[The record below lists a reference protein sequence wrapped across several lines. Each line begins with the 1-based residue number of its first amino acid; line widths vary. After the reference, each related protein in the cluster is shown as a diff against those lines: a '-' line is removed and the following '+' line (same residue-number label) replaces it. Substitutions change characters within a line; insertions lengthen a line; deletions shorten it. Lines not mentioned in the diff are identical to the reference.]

1 MDAMVASATTPDLSA
16 APDSP
21 ARACDHHRMDS
32 LVMDDAVERLRA
44 SGAEFAYLH
53 GSRVSGTARADS
65 DFDVAA
71 YFADPVPASFE
82 VDVPSGIDLLILND
96 APLEIAGRIA
106 LEGQLIFDDSPVHRV
121 HWESQTRKVYS
132 DEKYRIDR
140 SHRDFLEEAT
150 RGR

>member
-1 MDAMVASATTPDLSA
+1 MDASVID
-16 APDSP
+16 
-21 ARACDHHRMDS
+21 C
-32 LVMDDAVERLRA
+32 AVKQLRA

-53 GSRVSGTARADS
+53 GSRASGNARPDS

-71 YFADPVPASFE
+71 YFANPVPASFE
-82 VDVPSGIDLLILND
+82 VDVPTEIDLLILND

-106 LEGQLIFDDSPVHRV
+106 LDGRLLFDDNPVDRV
-121 HWESQTRKVYS
+121 HWESRTRKVYS

-140 SHRDFLEEAT
+140 SHREFLEEAT